1 MEKKFLFPLL
11 LSLVTGT
18 LFSLARADSL
28 STREVLSQHCHFH
41 ADTLELF
48 DALDEQWQSFAA
60 EREGHWSADRLYQA
74 VEFAAEKHKGQ
85 VRKDTEQSPR
95 LLDISEPAH
104 L

>member
-1 MEKKFLFPLL
+1 MHNK
-11 LSLVTGT
+11 GT
-18 LFSLARADSL
+18 VQNSQRNGKVKL